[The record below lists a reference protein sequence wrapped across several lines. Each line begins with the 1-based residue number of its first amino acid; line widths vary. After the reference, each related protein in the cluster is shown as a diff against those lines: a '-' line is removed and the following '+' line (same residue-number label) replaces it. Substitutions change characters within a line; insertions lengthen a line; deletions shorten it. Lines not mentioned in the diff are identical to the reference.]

1 MAQKREKL
9 QDEVV
14 KKLKEF
20 QAKAN
25 DSLLGLGEVEIRLRE
40 LNTELEKINE
50 IKKSFLSSYDESI
63 SSINAEL
70 KALEINFPKGE
81 IDLNEGVVIYESAE

>member
-9 QDEVV
+9 QEEVV

-40 LNTELEKINE
+40 LNAELEKINE